1 MNKPI
6 TQWADDEKPREKLL
20 TKGKSSL
27 SNAELIGIL
36 LSTGTKTKSAIDL
49 GRELLETAQNDLNM
63 LARFNVNEIKK
74 IKGIGIAKAL
84 TIISAIEL
92 GSRRKHEEAVKKKVS
107 SSKQA
112 FEILEPLISDN
123 KYEEFWVLLLNRAN
137 FLIACR
143 QISEGGISGT
153 LVDLRKIFKIAL
165 EENASSIIIAH
176 NHPSG
181 NLMPSDADKNI
192 TKKIKESGLIIDIK
206 VVDHLI
212 IANNAYYSFADECVL

>member
-6 TQWADDEKPREKLL
+6 KHWADDEKPREKLVL
-20 TKGKSSL
+20 KGKSSL

-36 LSTGTKTKSAIDL
+36 LSTGTKTKSAVDL
-49 GRELLETAQNDLNM
+49 GRELLELAQNDLNL

-74 IKGIGIAKAL
+74 IKGIGVAKAI
-84 TIISAIEL
+84 TVIAAIEL
-92 GSRRKHEEAVKKKVS
+92 ASRRKLEEAIKQKVN

-123 KYEEFWVLLLNRAN
+123 QYEEFWILLLNRAN
-137 FLIACR
+137 KLISCR

-153 LVDLRKIFKIAL
+153 VVDTRKIFKIAL
-165 EENASSIIIAH
+165 EENACSIIIAH

-181 NLMPSDADKNI
+181 NLQPSESDKSI
-192 TKKIKESGLIIDIK
+192 TKKIKESGVIIDIK
-206 VVDHLI
+206 LIDHLI
-212 IANNAYYSFADECVL
+212 IANNKYFSFADEGLV

>member
-6 TQWADDEKPREKLL
+6 PEWAEDEKPREKLL
-20 TKGKSSL
+20 LKGKSSL

-36 LSTGTKTKSAIDL
+36 ISTGTKTKSAIDL
-49 GRELLETAQNDLNM
+49 GRELLESAQNNLNV
-63 LARFNVNEIKK
+63 LARFNVNEITK
-74 IKGIGIAKAL
+74 IKGLGLAKAI
-84 TIISAIEL
+84 TILSAIEL
-92 GSRRKHEEAVKKKVS
+92 GSRRKHEEAVIKKVT

-137 FLIACR
+137 YLISCK

-153 LVDLRKIFKIAL
+153 IVDLRKIFKIAL
-165 EENASSIIIAH
+165 EENACSIILAH

-181 NLMPSDADKNI
+181 NIAPSDADKSL
-192 TKKIKESGLIIDIK
+192 TKKIKESGLIIDIPI
-206 VVDHLI
+206 VDHLI
-212 IANNAYYSFADECVL
+212 ISNNSYYSFADEGTL